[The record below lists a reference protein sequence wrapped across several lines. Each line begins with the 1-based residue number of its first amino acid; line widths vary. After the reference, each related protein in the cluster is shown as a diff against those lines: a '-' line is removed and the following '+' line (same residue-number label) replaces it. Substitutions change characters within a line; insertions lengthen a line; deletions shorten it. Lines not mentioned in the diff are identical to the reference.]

1 MREQEG
7 LSMTSRW
14 LDCAYRSLCFAAAI
28 ILVLVIAYSHMTNT
42 QMLTE
47 RASRLEL
54 SMDGT
59 AEEPFAHR
67 ILIPVS
73 IRTMV
78 SITPEPLLR
87 AMEHWGA
94 PLGKK
99 LLPPDMPATSRPVY
113 YYYFALL
120 SVCSLLIYGV
130 LSRRLFED
138 LFGRNRFF
146 GPLIPSIA
154 LVLLLPFQARQLA
167 HLYDFGVL
175 VLMSA
180 LLYAMAAERHRLFLL
195 LFAVSC
201 FNKETTVLITIAYA
215 LYFFDRIPRRRF
227 LTFVSI
233 QLLLFI
239 VIYGGL
245 RYHFHTNPG
254 AWIDYHWRG
263 QFWWLV
269 GLQFPDYSNFIVW
282 LLLFS
287 YRWGEK
293 PIFLRRTAVLLVA
306 NAVLFIYGGFPGELR
321 NFYESVPLLTLFVCR
336 NLELLWRDWILRA
349 LPYQE
354 SRVVISKQVE
364 Q

>member
-1 MREQEG
+1 M
-7 LSMTSRW
+7 
-14 LDCAYRSLCFAAAI
+14 
-28 ILVLVIAYSHMTNT
+28 
-42 QMLTE
+42 
-47 RASRLEL
+47 
-54 SMDGT
+54 
-59 AEEPFAHR
+59 
-67 ILIPVS
+67 
-73 IRTMV
+73 
-78 SITPEPLLR
+78 
-87 AMEHWGA
+87 
-94 PLGKK
+94 
-99 LLPPDMPATSRPVY
+99 SRPVY

-138 LFGRNRFF
+138 LFGWNRFF

-154 LVLLLPFQARQLA
+154 LVLLLPFQARQIA

-215 LYFFDRIPRRRF
+215 VYFFDRIPRRRF
-227 LTFVSI
+227 LTFISI

-245 RYHFHTNPG
+245 LYYFSANPG
-254 AWIDYHWRG
+254 VPVEHHWRK

-269 GLQFPDYSNFIVW
+269 SLQFSDYSNFIVW

-293 PIFLRRTAVLLVA
+293 PILLRRAAVPLVA
-306 NAVLFIYGGFPGELR
+306 NAVLFFIGGYPGEFR

-354 SRVVISKQVE
+354 S
-364 Q
+364 